1 MIIANYEIP
10 KMTTNGQQVI
20 KKRYFTSLPLND
32 QCLNFKANI
41 GISDTSSHELIR
53 IPARRKYKTQGRVSN
68 FSPTPTRSEPQK
80 SAFAGVGNPIK
91 PND

>member
-1 MIIANYEIP
+1 MIIANDEIP

-41 GISDTSSHELIR
+41 GISDTSTTTAKDATSDGILR
-53 IPARRKYKTQGRVSN
+53 
-68 FSPTPTRSEPQK
+68 
-80 SAFAGVGNPIK
+80 
-91 PND
+91 